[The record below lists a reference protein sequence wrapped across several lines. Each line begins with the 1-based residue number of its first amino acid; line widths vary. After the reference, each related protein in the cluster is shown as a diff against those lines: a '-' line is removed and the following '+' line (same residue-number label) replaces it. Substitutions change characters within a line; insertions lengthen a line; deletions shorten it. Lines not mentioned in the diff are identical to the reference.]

1 MIRDKIVFELHLAK
15 RRKKLFNVEKIKRFS
30 RVGIALKVVPN
41 NGQQYAIRN
50 FATLD
55 REYDPL

>member
-15 RRKKLFNVEKIKRFS
+15 RRKKIFNVEMIKRFS
-30 RVGIALKVVPN
+30 RVGIALKVLPN

-55 REYDPL
+55 REYDSL